1 MDLTTHK
8 TIFKKKPITTK
19 LKSHDENIK
28 ELTKKTKNWICIT
41 EWTTRSSQEK
51 RNQKGLKKMEH
62 NNNKS
67 EYIELNKKKKLI
79 NTTIEQIELKKL

>member
-28 ELTKKTKNWICIT
+28 ELTKKTKNWTCIT
-41 EWTTRSSQEK
+41 KWTTHSSQEK

-67 EYIELNKKKKLI
+67 EYIELNKKKK
-79 NTTIEQIELKKL
+79 N